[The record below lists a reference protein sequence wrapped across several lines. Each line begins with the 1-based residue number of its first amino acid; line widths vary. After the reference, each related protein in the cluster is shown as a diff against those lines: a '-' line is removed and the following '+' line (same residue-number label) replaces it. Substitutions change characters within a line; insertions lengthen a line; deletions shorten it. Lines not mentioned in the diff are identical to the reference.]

1 MQYKNLGKSG
11 LVVSRV
17 FLGCMSFGDPT
28 KGRHSWILSRSIIRH
43 VVESGINFFDTA
55 SMSGA
60 GTSEDVLG
68 RAIKAMR
75 RCVRH
80 LQSPQL
86 RNPSTAITL
95 PTGTATAVGANPNF
109 GLISATRLPVGD
121 LGSSR
126 QLQIGGKIIF

>member
-1 MQYKNLGKSG
+1 
-11 LVVSRV
+11 
-17 FLGCMSFGDPT
+17 MSFGDPT
-28 KGRHSWILSRSIIRH
+28 KGRHSWILSRPIIRH

-121 LGSSR
+121 LGCHVNSKSEVRSSSKWPAVIYR
-126 QLQIGGKIIF
+126 VQNAAPQT